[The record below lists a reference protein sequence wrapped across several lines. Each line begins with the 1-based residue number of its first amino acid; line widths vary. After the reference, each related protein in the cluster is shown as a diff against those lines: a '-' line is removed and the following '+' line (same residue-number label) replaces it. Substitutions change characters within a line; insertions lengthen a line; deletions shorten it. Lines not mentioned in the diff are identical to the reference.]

1 MEGRVRLQRC
11 ITIIKTWNSIQCSLG
26 YLFYLSRS
34 GFGSRGG
41 RGGFGSKGFGGG
53 FGAAADDDSTR

>member
-1 MEGRVRLQRC
+1 MGLQRY
-11 ITIIKTWNSIQCSLG
+11 ITMNHEDLKFQKCLLG
-26 YLFYLSRS
+26 YLFCLSRS

-41 RGGFGSKGFGGG
+41 RGGFGNKGFGGS